1 MNSEII
7 SEATA
12 QMANLPYNLQERAL
26 NFIKGLTLPDKSGIP
41 GRNLLKYAGF
51 IPSDD
56 LNIMSNVIEKD
67 CRKID
72 ANEW

>member
-1 MNSEII
+1 MNNEII
-7 SEATA
+7 SEAAA
-12 QMANLPYNLQERAL
+12 QMAKLPYKLQERAL
-26 NFIKGLTLPDKSGIP
+26 NFIKELTLPVKSGVP
-41 GRNLLKYAGF
+41 GRNLLKYAGS

-56 LNIMSNVIEKD
+56 LNIMSDVIKND